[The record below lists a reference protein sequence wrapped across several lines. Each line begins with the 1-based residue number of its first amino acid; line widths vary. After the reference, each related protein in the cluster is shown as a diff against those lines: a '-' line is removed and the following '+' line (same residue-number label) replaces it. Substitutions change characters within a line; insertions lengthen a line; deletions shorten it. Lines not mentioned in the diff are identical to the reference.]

1 MILVFD
7 FQLLGFFY
15 AVEEDRYF
23 DPIDIFILEAL
34 KPRSSI
40 LDTLCGWTEAMEK
53 EEGES

>member
-7 FQLLGFFY
+7 FQLPGFFY

-23 DPIDIFILEAL
+23 DPINIFILEAL